1 MQEQLLIFNEQT
13 GPRAPQSDKETR
25 HGYCRWIPHL
35 RQHKESCFPLRK
47 DVPEICE
54 LTDPFNEVL
63 EKQLQAPGLWH
74 QS

>member
-13 GPRAPQSDKETR
+13 GPRAPQSDKRER
-25 HGYCRWIPHL
+25 DMDRWIPHF
-35 RQHKESCFPLRK
+35 RQDKETCFHLRK
-47 DVPEICE
+47 DVLQMCD